1 MKKIRYKQN
10 KIVIFFNL
18 LVILFFCLQ
27 FCSYYF
33 FENGGRNISIHKQK
47 YNICKEYVNGNED
60 EKILIKKKYDEDNFD
75 DCDEIVFFDNS
86 SPSAI
91 SIYSNIL
98 TGNNISTLIFPYFIP
113 IIILFPFVYKLSKE
127 FKDRQIKNYILR
139 NTYKNYV
146 KKIFS
151 VAYSNLYLIP
161 SIIAIIFIVSYILSG
176 HLDPRS
182 DIYFHFITI
191 SKELVLNPAF
201 YLFYM
206 IIIVLNFGFYTN
218 IGLFVLSKKKN
229 FVIALIES
237 FLLIYFIW
245 IINELFICNL
255 LGNLFNVNALNFSL
269 LNIYTWNSITRIDI
283 IFMFN
288 LCVYIITLV
297 LAIMSYKD
305 KEKFIQNCEK

>member
-1 MKKIRYKQN
+1 
-10 KIVIFFNL
+10 
-18 LVILFFCLQ
+18 
-27 FCSYYF
+27 
-33 FENGGRNISIHKQK
+33 
-47 YNICKEYVNGNED
+47 
-60 EKILIKKKYDEDNFD
+60 
-75 DCDEIVFFDNS
+75 
-86 SPSAI
+86 
-91 SIYSNIL
+91 
-98 TGNNISTLIFPYFIP
+98 
-113 IIILFPFVYKLSKE
+113 
-127 FKDRQIKNYILR
+127 
-139 NTYKNYV
+139 
-146 KKIFS
+146 
-151 VAYSNLYLIP
+151 
-161 SIIAIIFIVSYILSG
+161 
-176 HLDPRS
+176 
-182 DIYFHFITI
+182 
-191 SKELVLNPAF
+191 
-201 YLFYM
+201 M